1 LSEAL
6 ASSGGAAA
14 PSGAGQVRPPWD
26 WNRVLTVPAVLRML
40 PIVGFLVAA
49 YWRRIVEWEGLW
61 RDNSAWSHGYL
72 IPVIAV
78 VIAHFRLKEL
88 NPSRIETCIWGLPVI
103 LAGCLIR
110 VWSETLQFGYPGQVT
125 FLVVTAGVI
134 LLLLGWPMLKALWV
148 PVLFLGLMIPWN
160 FKYYEGVALPLQNLG
175 AAATGKILE
184 LIGYTRVTEV
194 SDLMK
199 GLGGGRF
206 VYMTSSEA
214 YAHMMAFGKAFIITG
229 NVEPLLS
236 GWLRTLAGVCSG
248 LLLLF
253 AFVAL
258 CVMAAFI
265 YKRATLERIIT
276 MASCVA
282 IALLCSVI
290 LGVLLFTFIVKGNV
304 VQLLS
309 GPLTVAEACSGLHL
323 LFAFVALGVMTAFI
337 YKRATWERVLIMASS
352 VPIAVFCNVI
362 RVTLMAIASD
372 QLYFEEGRV
381 MLHAASWSTWAPR
394 IIAWPA
400 TAWVGVVLVGAGLFL
415 FLTRGGTDSL
425 ERHLSRWRMLGMIVA
440 GMVVTL
446 LTAKIAIGYPAPA
459 DLELARQTVLN
470 PQSAPH
476 QAFGFAMLGL
486 AFVLMWAELKVIDL
500 FFIEEQPMKGQ
511 APPAA

>member
-1 LSEAL
+1 MSEAL

-184 LIGYTRVTEV
+184 LIGYTRLPEAL
-194 SDLMK
+194 SA
-199 GLGGGRF
+199 
-206 VYMTSSEA
+206 MTAAQA
-214 YAHMMAFGKAFIITG
+214 YQYLTLYGKA
-229 NVEPLLS
+229 
-236 GWLRTLAGVCSG
+236 
-248 LLLLF
+248 LF
-253 AFVAL
+253 L
-258 CVMAAFI
+258 
-265 YKRATLERIIT
+265 
-276 MASCVA
+276 
-282 IALLCSVI
+282 
-290 LGVLLFTFIVKGNV
+290 KGNAV
-304 VQLLS
+304 YLLS

-352 VPIAVFCNVI
+352 IPIAVFCNVI

-381 MLHAASWSTWAPR
+381 MRHAASWSTWAPR
-394 IIAWPA
+394 IIAWPGS
-400 TAWVGVVLVGAGLFL
+400 AWVGVVLVGLGLFL

-425 ERHLSRWRMLGMIVA
+425 ERHLSRWRLLGMIVV

-446 LTAKIAIGYPAPA
+446 LTAKIAIGYPAPD

-500 FFIEEQPMKGQ
+500 FFIEQQPTKGQ

>member
-6 ASSGGAAA
+6 ASSGDARTPA
-14 PSGAGQVRPPWD
+14 GAGQVRPPWD

-40 PIVGFLVAA
+40 PVVGFLVAA

-61 RDNSAWSHGYL
+61 RDNAAWSHGYL

-88 NPSRIETCIWGLPVI
+88 NPSRIETCIWGLPMI

-134 LLLLGWPMLKALWV
+134 LLLLGWPMFKALWV
-148 PVLFLGLMIPWN
+148 PVGFLGLMIPWN

-175 AAATGKILE
+175 AAATGRILALVRYE
-184 LIGYTRVTEV
+184 RVTEV
-194 SDLMK
+194 TDLMIRRAD
-199 GLGGGRF
+199 GWCVMLP
-206 VYMTSSEA
+206 SEA
-214 YAHMMAFGKAFIITG
+214 YAHMTAFGKAF
-229 NVEPLLS
+229 
-236 GWLRTLAGVCSG
+236 
-248 LLLLF
+248 
-253 AFVAL
+253 
-258 CVMAAFI
+258 FI
-265 YKRATLERIIT
+265 
-276 MASCVA
+276 
-282 IALLCSVI
+282 
-290 LGVLLFTFIVKGNV
+290 KGNV

-372 QLYFEEGRV
+372 QLFFEEGRLIQHV
-381 MLHAASWSTWAPR
+381 ASWSTWAPR
-394 IIAWPA
+394 IVAWPA
-400 TAWVGVVLVGAGLFL
+400 TAWAALVLVGVSVFL
-415 FLTRGGTDSL
+415 LAMRGGTDKL
-425 ERHLSRWRMLGMIVA
+425 EKHLSRWRLLVMLILG
-440 GMVVTL
+440 VVGVL
-446 LTAKIAIGYPAPA
+446 VTAKIAIGYPAPA
-459 DLELARQTVLN
+459 DLELARQTILN

-500 FFIEEQPMKGQ
+500 FFIEEQPTKGR
-511 APPAA
+511 ASPAA

>member
-14 PSGAGQVRPPWD
+14 PAGAGQVRPPWD

-40 PIVGFLVAA
+40 PVVGFLVAA

-61 RDNSAWSHGYL
+61 RNNSAWGHGYL
-72 IPVIAV
+72 VPVIAV

-88 NPSRIETCIWGLPVI
+88 NPSRIETCIWGLPMI

-134 LLLLGWPMLKALWV
+134 LLLLGWPMFKALWV
-148 PVLFLGLMIPWN
+148 PVGFLGLMIPWN

-184 LIGYTRVTEV
+184 LIGYTHLPDAPLKMDPAQALA
-194 SDLMK
+194 S
-199 GLGGGRF
+199 
-206 VYMTSSEA
+206 MTTA
-214 YAHMMAFGKAFIITG
+214 GKA
-229 NVEPLLS
+229 
-236 GWLRTLAGVCSG
+236 
-248 LLLLF
+248 LF
-253 AFVAL
+253 L
-258 CVMAAFI
+258 
-265 YKRATLERIIT
+265 
-276 MASCVA
+276 
-282 IALLCSVI
+282 
-290 LGVLLFTFIVKGNV
+290 KGNAV
-304 VQLLS
+304 YLLS

-323 LFAFVALGVMTAFI
+323 LFTFVALGVMTAFI

-352 VPIAVFCNVI
+352 IPIAVFCNVI
-362 RVTLMAIASD
+362 RLTLMAIASD

-381 MLHAASWSTWAPR
+381 MLHTASWSTWAPR

-400 TAWVGVVLVGAGLFL
+400 TAWVGVVLAGAGLFL

-425 ERHLSRWRMLGMIVA
+425 ERHLSRWRLLGMIVV

-459 DLELARQTVLN
+459 DLALARQTVLD
-470 PQSAPH
+470 PQSALH

-500 FFIEEQPMKGQ
+500 FFIEEQPTKGQ
-511 APPAA
+511 ASPAA

>member
-1 LSEAL
+1 
-6 ASSGGAAA
+6 
-14 PSGAGQVRPPWD
+14 
-26 WNRVLTVPAVLRML
+26 ML

-134 LLLLGWPMLKALWV
+134 LLLLGWPMFKALWV

-184 LIGYTRVTEV
+184 VIGYTRLPEAL
-194 SDLMK
+194 SA
-199 GLGGGRF
+199 
-206 VYMTSSEA
+206 MTAAQA
-214 YAHMMAFGKAFIITG
+214 YQYLTLYGKA
-229 NVEPLLS
+229 
-236 GWLRTLAGVCSG
+236 
-248 LLLLF
+248 LF
-253 AFVAL
+253 L
-258 CVMAAFI
+258 
-265 YKRATLERIIT
+265 
-276 MASCVA
+276 
-282 IALLCSVI
+282 
-290 LGVLLFTFIVKGNV
+290 KGNAV
-304 VQLLS
+304 YLLS

-352 VPIAVFCNVI
+352 IPIAVFCNVI

-372 QLYFEEGRV
+372 QIYFEEGRV
-381 MLHAASWSTWAPR
+381 MLQAASWSTWAPR
-394 IIAWPA
+394 VVAWPA
-400 TAWVGVVLVGAGLFL
+400 TAWVGVVLVGASLFL
-415 FLTRGGTDSL
+415 LATRGGTDKL
-425 ERHLSRWRMLGMIVA
+425 EKHLSRGRLLVMLVLGVA
-440 GMVVTL
+440 GVFVT
-446 LTAKIAIGYPAPA
+446 ARIAVGYPAPA
-459 DLELARQTVLN
+459 DLELARQTILN

-486 AFVLMWAELKVIDL
+486 AFVLMWAEFRVIDL
-500 FFIEEQPMKGQ
+500 FFIEEQPTKGQ
-511 APPAA
+511 ASPAA

>member
-184 LIGYTRVTEV
+184 LIGYTRLPEAL
-194 SDLMK
+194 SA
-199 GLGGGRF
+199 
-206 VYMTSSEA
+206 MTAAQA
-214 YAHMMAFGKAFIITG
+214 YQYLTLYGKA
-229 NVEPLLS
+229 
-236 GWLRTLAGVCSG
+236 
-248 LLLLF
+248 LF
-253 AFVAL
+253 L
-258 CVMAAFI
+258 
-265 YKRATLERIIT
+265 
-276 MASCVA
+276 
-282 IALLCSVI
+282 
-290 LGVLLFTFIVKGNV
+290 KGNAV
-304 VQLLS
+304 YLLS

-352 VPIAVFCNVI
+352 IPIAVFCNVI

-381 MLHAASWSTWAPR
+381 MRHAASWSTWAPR
-394 IIAWPA
+394 IIAWPGS
-400 TAWVGVVLVGAGLFL
+400 AWVGVVLVGLGLFL

-425 ERHLSRWRMLGMIVA
+425 ERHLSRWRLLGMIVV

-446 LTAKIAIGYPAPA
+446 LTAKIAIGYPAPD

-500 FFIEEQPMKGQ
+500 FFIEQQPTKGQ